1 MVSYIQCE
9 GGGNGSSG
17 LNLVQWMVSYIQCG
31 GGGHGSSGLNLVQ
44 WMVSYIQ
51 CGGGGNGSSGLVG
64 DLGFYWVVL
73 ANVLDSGQYR
83 LPRLLDLVN
92 FDLTVL

>member
-1 MVSYIQCE
+1 MQFLDLFLAE
-9 GGGNGSSG
+9 GWCWSE
-17 LNLVQWMVSYIQCG
+17 LR
-31 GGGHGSSGLNLVQ
+31 NLVQ

-64 DLGFYWVVL
+64 NLGFYWVVL

-92 FDLTVL
+92 FDLAVW